1 MSLPV
6 LLKSLIKYYSMLVLK
21 NLLANINDFKEKLLD
36 IITD

>member
-1 MSLPV
+1 
-6 LLKSLIKYYSMLVLK
+6 MLVLK